1 MIDVNSMTMSIG
13 SLRSP
18 KKSITDYKMSYTGLS
33 AQLLSDECKE
43 KLSQRFT
50 GA

>member
-13 SLRSP
+13 SRRSP
-18 KKSITDYKMSYTGLS
+18 KKSIMHYKMSYTGLS
-33 AQLLSDECKE
+33 AQLLNAECRE
-43 KLSQRFT
+43 KTSQRLT